1 MLTLS
6 VGLEAEAGASAAA
19 VASVSCFAALAVAF
33 MAAIAARG
41 QMMKPVRDILKND
54 GIR

>member
-1 MLTLS
+1 M
-6 VGLEAEAGASAAA
+6 
-19 VASVSCFAALAVAF
+19 ALAF
-33 MAAIAARG
+33 MTAIAARG